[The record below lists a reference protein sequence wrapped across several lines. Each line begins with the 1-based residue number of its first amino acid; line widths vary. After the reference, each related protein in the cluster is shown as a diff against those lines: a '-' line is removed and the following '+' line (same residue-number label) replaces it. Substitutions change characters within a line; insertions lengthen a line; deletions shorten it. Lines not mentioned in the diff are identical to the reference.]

1 MSLEI
6 ARRVKALEARVAEL
20 ETLVSALRMLAESNA
35 IASKPLDVQK
45 VQENVRAIQAGRSM
59 CPKCGVAPNHFFHVK
74 NCRGQQQKNDDRNRD
89 PGTT

>member
-20 ETLVSALRMLAESNA
+20 EKKLAAPPLATAVEIALPA
-35 IASKPLDVQK
+35 
-45 VQENVRAIQAGRSM
+45 RSL
-59 CPKCGVAPNHFFHVK
+59 CPKCGVKPNHFFHVK

-89 PGTT
+89 PGIT